1 MVTVLMAHDL
11 ECRLRQLAADLEID
25 PEEAARLLLESALV
39 MADQ

>member
-1 MVTVLMAHDL
+1 MVQVVMTHDL

-25 PEEAARLLLESALV
+25 PDEAARVLLESALV